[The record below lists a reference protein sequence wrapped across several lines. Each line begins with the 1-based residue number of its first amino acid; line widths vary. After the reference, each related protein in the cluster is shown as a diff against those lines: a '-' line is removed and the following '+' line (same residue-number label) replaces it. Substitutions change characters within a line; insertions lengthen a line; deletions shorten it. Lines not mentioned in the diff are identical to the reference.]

1 MTYESVGDIPMNE
14 LSHYGVKGMK
24 WGVRRT
30 REQLA
35 RSRTNRMAKKD
46 ANESAKAKMFYGEGA
61 GTRRKLIKAK
71 VESRSQKRAG
81 YREAFDA
88 ALKSQDMAK
97 RASQAKGARKRAD
110 ISKGAR
116 KTARGIGHVLRGNSQ
131 YANLAS
137 VVAVGAGAVWYQ
149 NGGKEAIDRL
159 GQEAMST
166 IKAEIAY
173 RRANEYLKNQ
183 GFG

>member
-1 MTYESVGDIPMNE
+1 MNE

-30 REQLA
+30 REQLGRA
-35 RSRTNRMAKKD
+35 RTNRMAKKD

-71 VESRSQKRAG
+71 VETRSQKRAG
-81 YREAFDA
+81 YREAFDK
-88 ALKSQDMAK
+88 ALSNQDMAK
-97 RASQAKGARKRAD
+97 RASQAKVARKKAD
-110 ISKGAR
+110 VSKGVR
-116 KTARGIGHVLRGNSQ
+116 KTARGVGHVLRGNSQ
-131 YANLAS
+131 YANITA
-137 VVAVGAGAVWYQ
+137 VVAASAGAVWYQ

-166 IKAEIAY
+166 IKSEIAY
-173 RRANEYLKNQ
+173 RRANDYLKKQ
-183 GFG
+183 GLG